1 MTEFQR
7 AFNAVLQSIEQM
19 IHYATVSFAQRFY
32 AIKKKKGEKEK
43 TSKVHFESFDGGQG
57 YDHQKCYN
65 MFVLQFLLICQMQ
78 I

>member
-43 TSKVHFESFDGGQG
+43 HLKCIDGFDGGQG